1 MRLYPIAISLCV
13 LTGAAGCA
21 RPPSAPASLAA
32 VPAGFERL
40 TFQLDKVP

>member
-1 MRLYPIAISLCV
+1 MRLYPLAISLCV
-13 LTGAAGCA
+13 LAGAAGCA
-21 RPPSAPASLAA
+21 RAPSAPPNFAA